1 MKIWP
6 YKRDGLFSG
15 GQFSSIL
22 LSEIWP
28 YKRDGLSS
36 GGQFSSI
43 LLLVHLKSGL
53 KRELVFGSNDLVREG
68 LLDMY
73 I

>member
-1 MKIWP
+1 
-6 YKRDGLFSG
+6 
-15 GQFSSIL
+15 
-22 LSEIWP
+22 
-28 YKRDGLSS
+28 
-36 GGQFSSI
+36 
-43 LLLVHLKSGL
+43 VHLKSGL